1 MGGFGL
7 QVFGRKCEQEHKEGS
22 TAPMKFKYR
31 KTPDDT
37 DPSKRWI
44 ARPILQVRLYDGLKH
59 QDIRCLVDSG
69 ADDCLFHTSVGEV
82 LGIDVQAGR
91 LKPFAGI
98 AAGHFV
104 DAYMHS
110 IQMQI
115 QGFSEKID
123 LEVGFTDSDWV
134 SGILGQSGFFDNYRV
149 TFERF
154 RGRFEVTS
162 RARPRLSGT

>member
-1 MGGFGL
+1 
-7 QVFGRKCEQEHKEGS
+7 
-22 TAPMKFKYR
+22 MKFKYR

-44 ARPILQVRLYDGLKH
+44 ARPILQVRLYYGLKH

-69 ADDCLFHTSVGEV
+69 ADDCLFHTSVGER

-91 LKPFAGI
+91 LKRFAGI
-98 AAGHFV
+98 AAGQFV
-104 DAYMHS
+104 DAYMHT
-110 IQMQI
+110 IQTQI
-115 QGFSEKID
+115 QGLSEKID
-123 LEVGFTDSDWV
+123 LEAGFTDSEWV
-134 SGILGQSGFFDNYRV
+134 YGILGQSGFFQNYRV

-162 RARPRLSGT
+162 RFRLRPPGT